1 MKIIDVLKLLE
12 SNKIIVILTP
22 NKIEAKLVYDRFKL
36 NEFVDTKIVD
46 KNTLDVNGSKLIVTD
61 PIDIKHTVCLS
72 HSMTRMFQ
80 GDMPHVIV
88 EFPQCIPNYVLNKIH
103 AADVT
108 FCSEELV

>member
-12 SNKIIVILTP
+12 SNKIIVILAP

-46 KNTLDVNGSKLIVTD
+46 KNTLDVNGSRLIVTD
-61 PIDIKHTVCLS
+61 PIDIKHTVCPS
-72 HSMTRMFQ
+72 
-80 GDMPHVIV
+80 HVIV
-88 EFPQCIPNYVLNKIH
+88 EFPQSIPNYVLNKIH